1 VGHSSDLDGRSFVLL
16 PVLDRPRAG
25 GVAMSDI
32 ITSVYGGR
40 ATITFKPGKHIYT
53 VEVPSKG
60 IVDLWQPSVTGIIG
74 MMSMGDGLMYWGIN
88 EMVAKVEQI
97 LASDPAEVMSKS
109 LFRAVLQSAK
119 ETWKKSRDEY
129 ADIGTYVHNFL
140 EGELK
145 YRSGLGPSPTL
156 PLTIPAELR
165 PSVEKA
171 SDAGKRFFDKHRIE
185 LIQAE
190 APRWSATYG
199 YIGTGDLIAIVDGK
213 LSALDY
219 KTSKRLYPKV
229 FLQLAAYQM
238 AYQEEFPG
246 QEIEQRTGIN
256 VGRDGVL
263 SHESRDNSTLQS
275 DFKCFLGLQTA
286 WQWSRLAEGKEIPAV
301 VGAIQ

>member
-1 VGHSSDLDGRSFVLL
+1 
-16 PVLDRPRAG
+16 
-25 GVAMSDI
+25 MSDI
-32 ITSVYGGR
+32 ITPVYGGK
-40 ATITFKPGKHIYT
+40 ATITFKPGKHVYT
-53 VEVPSKG
+53 VDVPAKG
-60 IVDLWQPSVTGIIG
+60 ITDLWQPSVTGIIG

-88 EMVAKVEQI
+88 EMVAKVEHL

-109 LFRAVLQSAK
+109 LFKAVLQSAK
-119 ETWKKSRDEY
+119 ATWKESRDNY

-140 EGELK
+140 EEELK
-145 YRSGLGPSPTL
+145 YRSGLGASPTL
-156 PLTIPAELR
+156 PITIPGELR

-171 SDAGKRFFDKHRIE
+171 IGAGQRFFDKHHIE
-185 LIQAE
+185 LVQAE
-190 APRWSATYG
+190 APRWSATHG
-199 YIGTGDLIAIVDGK
+199 YIGTGDLIARVDGK

-238 AYQEEFPG
+238 AYQEEFAG

-263 SHESRDNSTLQS
+263 SHETRDNVTLQS
-275 DFKCFLGLQTA
+275 DFKVFLGLQDA
-286 WQWSRLAEGKEIPAV
+286 WRWSRVQEDKQIPMT